1 MAEVSAGAEFT
12 CARLDDGQVRC
23 WGYNAFG
30 QLGDGGTADSTR
42 PVVVLATSGRSP
54 LTGATRLSSG
64 WSHSCVVVSGGQI
77 RCWGDNSQGQLGDGT
92 TTDRLRPVA
101 VRTPSGTA
109 NLTGIAEVS
118 AGGYFTCARKTNG
131 QARCWGSNFY
141 GQLGNG
147 TTTDS
152 TRPVTVSN
160 LTGGNALQG
169 VKKIS
174 AGRWHACARLEN
186 GQSRCWGDNEDGQLG
201 DGTTTNRTRPVS
213 VSNATG
219 GNALQNVRKISA
231 GTWQTCAKLS
241 NGQAR
246 CWGDNAFGALGDGT
260 VTDRLRPVTVSN
272 EDGTGAL
279 SVVGIIS
286 AGEYRHSCAVLD
298 GDQARCWGY
307 NFTGQLGDGTT
318 TNRTRPVVVL
328 PAG

>member
-1 MAEVSAGAEFT
+1 M
-12 CARLDDGQVRC
+12 
-23 WGYNAFG
+23 
-30 QLGDGGTADSTR
+30 
-42 PVVVLATSGRSP
+42 
-54 LTGATRLSSG
+54 
-64 WSHSCVVVSGGQI
+64 
-77 RCWGDNSQGQLGDGT
+77 
-92 TTDRLRPVA
+92 
-101 VRTPSGTA
+101 
-109 NLTGIAEVS
+109 
-118 AGGYFTCARKTNG
+118 
-131 QARCWGSNFY
+131 
-141 GQLGNG
+141 
-147 TTTDS
+147 
-152 TRPVTVSN
+152 TVSN

-186 GQSRCWGDNEDGQLG
+186 GQARCWGDNEDGQLG

-307 NFTGQLGDGTT
+307 NFTGQLGDGTDHEPDA
-318 TNRTRPVVVL
+318 TRRRPPRGLTGPPLGGPCGRLWAVRSGGQPTPRSPGVA
-328 PAG
+328 PARAAPPSTRRASWGPRCST